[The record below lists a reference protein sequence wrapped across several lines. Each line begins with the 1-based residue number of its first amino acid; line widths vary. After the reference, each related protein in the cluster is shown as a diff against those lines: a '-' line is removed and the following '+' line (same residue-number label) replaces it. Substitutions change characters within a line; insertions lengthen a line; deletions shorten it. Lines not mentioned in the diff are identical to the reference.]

1 MRFKEF
7 SFVVYSV
14 TDVKKSRAFYEGILG
29 LKPTSIY
36 EDADFSYIEYEVGQ
50 DTLAIG
56 KGAASFK
63 PGKTGATVA
72 LELVGNFD
80 QMVEKLIQ
88 KKVKI
93 IRKKHEGPICT
104 FVLVADP
111 SGNQI
116 MLHKRKNKK

>member
-1 MRFKEF
+1 MKFKEF

-14 TDVKKSRAFYEGILG
+14 KDVKKSRAFYEKILG
-29 LKPTSIY
+29 LKPVSIY
-36 EDADFSYIEYEVGQ
+36 EDDNFTYVEYEVGQ
-50 DTLAIG
+50 DTLAIS
-56 KGAASFK
+56 KGAASFR

-80 QMVEKLIQ
+80 QMVEKLEQ

-93 IRKKHEGPICT
+93 IRKKHESPVCT
-104 FVLVADP
+104 FVIVADP